1 MATAALTWVVLVC
14 ALVGAA
20 LCQDG
25 LTCNNVGETWHHQCN
40 TCSCRDGVTVC
51 TKDRCSS
58 ERNPITSG
66 SCLAGS
72 KWKDG
77 CGNWCLCDA
86 SGKTRCTVGP
96 CPPRVRSERSM
107 TFVRTAGDPCA
118 EGDIWTLE
126 CNSCSCVEGRAV
138 CESAPCPRRAPQ
150 TPEPCEP
157 DDRWEDECGN
167 LCECTEGGVPACTLL
182 ACGPGQRAG
191 ARLRPILR
199 SGDRCQNEG
208 ERWQQD
214 CNTCDCTSGVVS
226 CTRRLCAQRQEPEK
240 FGECQTGTRWLD
252 ECDNLC
258 YCSESGLPKCTLN
271 ECPYGRQEGA
281 RVHFLLEA
289 GSTCTNEGE
298 RWQQGCGRCSCAAG
312 RVSCSQRGCPEQGV
326 AATAAAE
333 PDWMSC
339 QEDTTWEDE
348 CGNICGCWLG
358 QPLCTRMGCPK
369 GRVAGKPV
377 KFIVFDGDACKNEGD
392 SWKEECNTCSCTGG
406 VVKCTKKFCQQQR
419 QSVRFVSPF
428 TALTCTPGQ
437 RWIDECDNTCFCPDS
452 GHSACTLMSCPPG
465 KRPMVPVRYIYAD
478 GDACT
483 DEGSSWRHD
492 CNMCR
497 CLDGLVVCS
506 SRPCRRQLLRAPLLA
521 GSEPD
526 SDKQCEEDKEWTDEC
541 DNNCRCSNGGLV
553 MCTLKV
559 CAPGKQAGRPLK
571 VLPRLGEPC
580 EDGSGTWHDDCNACQ
595 CVDGV
600 TACTR
605 GACRQRQQERDGV
618 PVQQCR
624 PGSSWL
630 DECDNICSC
639 SPNGVSYCTLKAC
652 PYGRQYGVPTKFVS
666 AVNDTC
672 IEEGATWR
680 QDCNTCSCTEGRVN
694 CTEDICQ
701 ETGVSARFGPPG
713 IRCLPGSKW
722 TDQCEN
728 TCRCTSSGQAACS
741 LKACPPGKKAG
752 ERVEDLPKAG
762 EACDAEGRT
771 WKEDCTRCTCTEG
784 RVQCT
789 EQICTP
795 MDLPIRDEGPCTEDE
810 EWIDECTNRCK
821 CIGGEPRCTRRPCPE
836 GGRPGVPVRFVVPD
850 GDTCDNDG
858 EQWKDD
864 CNTCRCQ
871 GGRVS
876 CTKKACVGFERGG
889 GNKKPGECPYVPPGT
904 LGFCFNGC
912 NGDDMC
918 PDDEKCCSNGCGALC
933 MKPDTCLEGIAW
945 EEDCNTCAC
954 INGEP
959 ACTKKLCAKE
969 QPQSDAPVPQANER
983 ATCLEGSVWK
993 KDCNTCDCVRG
1004 RPLCT
1009 KMLCPSKISF
1019 IDEVTGECREDSVWR
1034 KDCNRCRCIGG
1045 RAVCTLKQCGPG
1057 KPSNKGGAK
1066 ELAVCELPPI
1076 EPDSDPCNG
1085 FIRRWTYDA
1094 AAGKCRRYIYG
1105 GCGGTRNLFR
1115 TRKQCRKRCAAGG
1128 AQSSRAAACRLPVKS
1143 GPCFDVMPRYYFDT
1157 AADKCRQF
1165 GFSGCGGNEN
1175 NFRSLTKCIQ
1185 ACGGTYTSDDNQ
1197 CDRRRCPWSLY
1208 KNNLDKGCEPVYEN
1222 QACCPTRFD
1231 CPDVRDAGSDDACT
1245 YRGKR
1250 YAAGERVPAAS
1261 RLDPCKRD
1269 CVCASNPGSGPQID
1283 CAEVDCPAAVWNQI
1297 SAGCLPLYLPD
1308 RCCPVDVQCGSRRR
1322 RSTDIS
1328 LSSQGHTCQADGL
1341 TYVEG
1346 ELMPTRDDPC
1356 VTCVCTTEY
1365 EGPGGPGCRFND
1377 CLDQNSRR
1385 ANSECVPVYMT
1396 DVCCPVDWKCP
1407 EDVAY
1412 RALSETSELLEI
1424 SQVEPSCLLPKNRG
1438 PCSRTLERFF
1448 FSAAKRNENN
1458 FKSLA
1463 DCNAACDR
1471 RKSGA
1476 ASLGGN
1482 LVSLASVSGGA
1493 CLLPT
1498 SAGSC
1503 SERLIR
1509 FSYDSTSG
1517 ACTSFEYGGCGGN
1530 ANNFV
1535 SLEQCKNTCVPTD
1548 SQDFCL
1554 LPPTSGS
1561 CDSVLLRYFFH
1572 AKSGVCESFTFG
1584 GCDGNANNFLTEEEC
1599 YNKCQPGSME
1609 TKRRLQ
1615 KGARASVK

>member
-1 MATAALTWVVLVC
+1 M
-14 ALVGAA
+14 
-20 LCQDG
+20 
-25 LTCNNVGETWHHQCN
+25 
-40 TCSCRDGVTVC
+40 
-51 TKDRCSS
+51 
-58 ERNPITSG
+58 I
-66 SCLAGS
+66 
-72 KWKDG
+72 
-77 CGNWCLCDA
+77 
-86 SGKTRCTVGP
+86 
-96 CPPRVRSERSM
+96 CPDVHARP
-107 TFVRTAGDPCA
+107 
-118 EGDIWTLE
+118 
-126 CNSCSCVEGRAV
+126 AV
-138 CESAPCPRRAPQ
+138 
-150 TPEPCEP
+150 
-157 DDRWEDECGN
+157 
-167 LCECTEGGVPACTLL
+167 
-182 ACGPGQRAG
+182 
-191 ARLRPILR
+191 
-199 SGDRCQNEG
+199 
-208 ERWQQD
+208 
-214 CNTCDCTSGVVS
+214 
-226 CTRRLCAQRQEPEK
+226 
-240 FGECQTGTRWLD
+240 
-252 ECDNLC
+252 
-258 YCSESGLPKCTLN
+258 
-271 ECPYGRQEGA
+271 
-281 RVHFLLEA
+281 
-289 GSTCTNEGE
+289 GST
-298 RWQQGCGRCSCAAG
+298 
-312 RVSCSQRGCPEQGV
+312 
-326 AATAAAE
+326 
-333 PDWMSC
+333 
-339 QEDTTWEDE
+339 
-348 CGNICGCWLG
+348 
-358 QPLCTRMGCPK
+358 K
-369 GRVAGKPV
+369 
-377 KFIVFDGDACKNEGD
+377 
-392 SWKEECNTCSCTGG
+392 
-406 VVKCTKKFCQQQR
+406 
-419 QSVRFVSPF
+419 
-428 TALTCTPGQ
+428 
-437 RWIDECDNTCFCPDS
+437 CDNTCFCPDS

-506 SRPCRRQLLRAPLLA
+506 SRPCRQQLLRAPLLA

-672 IEEGATWR
+672 TEEGATWR

-752 ERVEDLPKAG
+752 ERVEDIPKAG
-762 EACDAEGRT
+762 DACDAEGRT

-993 KDCNTCDCVRG
+993 KDCNTCDCVGG

-1283 CAEVDCPAAVWNQI
+1283 CAEFDCPAAVWNQI

-1448 FSAAKRNENN
+1448 FDTEQQRCVPFVFSGCEANENN

-1572 AKSGVCESFTFG
+1572 AESGVCESFTFG

-1615 KGARASVK
+1615 KVASTCLSRPDPGPCRFFQQRYFFSSETARCHPFRGCMGNGNNFASYEECSQECGVLVQYLPDAGAKSTCAFGTQNVPRGTWIDVQDKCTICECLTPPKLTCRKLHCPQIVPGLEELCEYRLRDPGACCPELVCDAAAPELPNLGPECSLELCHLSSVRPGCSTIYRSGECCPEIECLHPEPQQDPEEAYVCELLECPSSCLTSRDQYGCVQCDCQADSQAAAIPCERQFCPVGCASHYEHGCIVCECDSPSTPPPPATTRPPCPAVTCRPGCGYKRDGRGCSVCDCPPRRRTPAACPPAVACPAECRETVKRRLPILRLRPGGPGRPGAAELAPLPAAVLPTALRADRLGRRCQCDLCPPCDCPAARSRCPTAVCPAHCPRAFKDGCHYCACDGAVPLSMDVSRLG